1 MTQSVELTE
10 GGKSVLFTDR
20 KVPWMKLGEI
30 TDGALTAKEAAE
42 KSGLNFTVSL
52 HDVYFT
58 CEKTIVDMTND
69 ADGTDIGTKVVDNIA
84 PDCLRK
90 MTNRKIVVRDDTLE
104 PLSIV
109 SAGYPVLQYCDAFDF
124 MDTVNTQYVAA
135 GSLKGGRQGFMV
147 VRAPDEMQI
156 NVLDGGDPHD
166 MFMVLRTS
174 HDLTRAVEVTA
185 MPLRGKCMNQ
195 LTLSSFAANIKH
207 RWSIKHTST
216 MTAKLAEAQSSIQ
229 HLSAYTQRFNELAQ
243 RLAAIKVNDEK
254 AKFILIKHVLQ
265 PNAAKKEETADTI
278 IEKWHSA
285 PTVGWAGTGWGLVNA
300 VSEHYEWGRSGGS
313 PESRFL
319 AALEGQ
325 THKAINKTALLLLR
339 ETAKK

>member
-30 TDGALTAKEAAE
+30 TDGAVKAKDAAA

-58 CEKTIVDMTND
+58 CDTITD
-69 ADGTDIGTKVVDNIA
+69 ADDEAQTEKDDLD
-84 PDCLRK
+84 PECLRK

-109 SAGYPVLQYCDAFDF
+109 SSGYPVLQYHEAFDF
-124 MDTVNTQYVAA
+124 MDEINSQYVAA

-147 VRAPDEMQI
+147 VRAPEDMQI

-195 LTLSSFAANIKH
+195 LTLNSFASNVPH
-207 RWSIKHTST
+207 RWAIKHTST
-216 MTAKLAEAQSSIQ
+216 MNAKLAEAQASIK
-229 HLSAYTQRFNELAQ
+229 HLNAYATRFNELAQ
-243 RLAAIKVNDEK
+243 RLASIKVNNEK
-254 AKFILIKHVLQ
+254 ATYLLTKHVL
-265 PNAAKKEETADTI
+265 PPKAAKRDEVAATI
-278 IEKWHSA
+278 IEKWHNA

-300 VSEHYEWGRSGGS
+300 ISEYYEWGRAGGS

-325 THKAINKTALLLLR
+325 THKAINKMALLLLR
-339 ETAKK
+339 ETPKSK